1 LFTRYYKSKKAVN
14 SFVGAFCA
22 IAKSRIDSCSNWH
35 LALRISYTRVIVFL
49 FEGIFGTVLGDYAEF
64 FNLIPLLF
72 VVLVVG
78 GMIILAVALSIGEH
92 KEIPANVPSPI
103 RVNVSYVKDIAVELA
118 TALSHYFHTP
128 MKIKSNNIV
137 VDIDE
142 SLFEEIRK
150 FIEKFLE
157 RNKMSKHKLIWAG
170 TQFVILR
177 LIPME
182 RMGLCQCAH
191 CGALFNDPTVETYHR
206 RLHYFK

>member
-1 LFTRYYKSKKAVN
+1 MLSGYPIHVV
-14 SFVGAFCA
+14 SFF
-22 IAKSRIDSCSNWH
+22 
-35 LALRISYTRVIVFL
+35 VF
-49 FEGIFGTVLGDYAEF
+49 EVIFGTVLGDYAEF

-78 GMIILAVALSIGEH
+78 GMIILAVALSIGEY
-92 KEIPANVPSPI
+92 KEIPTHVPSPI
-103 RVNVSYVKDIAVELA
+103 IVNVSYVKDIAVELA
-118 TALSHYFHTP
+118 STLSHYFKTP

-137 VDIDE
+137 IDIDE

-150 FIEKFLE
+150 FIENFLE
-157 RNKMSKHKLIWAG
+157 RNKMHKHKLIWAG

-182 RMGLCQCAH
+182 RMGLYQCAH
-191 CGALFNDPTVETYHR
+191 CGALFNDPALETYHR